1 MAFTTP
7 FVTDKYT
14 AYEGDVITTRLS
26 FAIWLIDDYTK
37 GKPIGRIQVG
47 IKETGK
53 KAIGNLNGYYCFTD
67 LEVGNYNVNIRSDL
81 YFPEERT
88 VNTSS
93 FPDPKNP
100 VLEIALKP
108 GPVYPFPENATLLRG
123 VVRDIINVNEPI
135 RNAKVRVIDKSVETV
150 TDEQGNFVLYFRE
163 INNEENVNVEIQKY
177 GYTKTVNVAVKEL
190 ETRSLGIIVFP

>member
-7 FVTDKYT
+7 YETDKHTVYP
-14 AYEGDVITTRLS
+14 GDVLFSRLS
-26 FAIWLIDDYTK
+26 FAVSLLDDYTK
-37 GKPIGRIQVG
+37 GKPIGRIQVR

-53 KAIGNLNGYYCFTD
+53 KVIENLSGYYCFTD

-108 GPVYPFPENATLLRG
+108 SPVYPFPENATLLRG
-123 VVRDIINVNEPI
+123 VVRDVINVDEPI
-135 RNAKVRVIDKSVETV
+135 RNARIKVTDKDVENV
-150 TDEQGNFVLYFRE
+150 TDEQGNFVLYFSE
-163 INNEENVNVEIQKY
+163 LSDEEEVNVEIQKY
-177 GYTKTVNVAVKEL
+177 GYTKTINVAVKEL